1 MSQKDSEDNLP
12 ADVYDYTD
20 AFAQMDAVKNE
31 GQDNSSDSWA
41 KNVNDGEITS
51 CPNCKANRN
60 HLEVDDN
67 RGELVCVN
75 CGMVVEQNLIDLSAP
90 TRRFSK
96 DDPSVDNSHHGAP
109 PSILFP
115 DKGLTTT
122 FNAWEGKPTNRLQ
135 NYILK
140 RTNQQTVTN
149 KERNLAVA
157 LGDLARIVSRMALS
171 KAVHQEAARIYRE
184 AVDAKLIRGRS
195 IEGVV
200 AASLYAAC
208 RMCGL
213 PRSLDEIAD
222 GTRTGRKEIARNW
235 TTLRKRITRLKR
247 AHPPRPEEFLERYAN
262 VLNLNIGTSQ
272 RANELLSSC
281 FDGGVDQGKNP
292 IGIVAACLYIACTE
306 CDERRTQREI
316 AKALCITEVTIRNR
330 YKEALEVLKR
340 NAP

>member
-1 MSQKDSEDNLP
+1 MSGTDGVDENTDT
-12 ADVYDYTD
+12 YDYAE
-20 AFAQMDAVKNE
+20 AFAQMDAVKGLDKTND
-31 GQDNSSDSWA
+31 GWADGINS
-41 KNVNDGEITS
+41 GEITS
-51 CPNCKANRN
+51 CPACKANQK
-60 HLEVDDN
+60 HFKIDDN
-67 RGELVCVN
+67 RGELICDN
-75 CGMVVEQNLIDLSAP
+75 CGMVLEQNLIDLSAP

-122 FNAWEGKPTNRLQ
+122 FNAWEGGPRTNRLQ

-157 LGDLARIVSRMALS
+157 LGDLARIVSRMGLS
-171 KAVHQEAARIYRE
+171 KPVHQEAARIYRE

-200 AASLYAAC
+200 AASLYASC

-247 AHPPRPEEFLERYAN
+247 APPPRPEAFLERYAN
-262 VLNLNIGTSQ
+262 VLNLHIRTSQ
-272 RANELLSSC
+272 RATELLSSC

-340 NAP
+340 NANN